1 MENSINNNNQFYFSK
16 DDNDKQHVMNS
27 KSDNMEFMI
36 SDKTDEIIER
46 LFNSLKNRYQ
56 NNSKSMR
63 DSQFVFHYVYLLHY
77 KSHKINLNC
86 GGSYINSPDLIKT
99 KTKKQQ

>member
-1 MENSINNNNQFYFSK
+1 MVTKPPSLYATITKFLK
-16 DDNDKQHVMNS
+16 
-27 KSDNMEFMI
+27 
-36 SDKTDEIIER
+36 

-63 DSQFVFHYVYLLHY
+63 GSQFVFHYVYLLHY
-77 KSHKINLNC
+77 KCHKINLNC

>member
-1 MENSINNNNQFYFSK
+1 MVTKPPSLYATIT
-16 DDNDKQHVMNS
+16 
-27 KSDNMEFMI
+27 EFL
-36 SDKTDEIIER
+36 K

-63 DSQFVFHYVYLLHY
+63 GSQFVFHYVYLLHY
-77 KSHKINLNC
+77 KCHKINLNC
-86 GGSYINSPDLIKT
+86 GGSYINFPDLIKT